1 MAMEEEE
8 TKQSLK
14 SPLIPPPLPRR
25 DGGSFTRDEIWAE
38 VKKQLRLAG
47 PLMTVNLLINCLQ
60 MISVMFVGHLGQLP
74 LAGASMATSFASV
87 TGFSLLNGM
96 GSALETFCGQS
107 YGAKQYHM
115 LGIHLQRAM
124 VVLLLVSFPL
134 AAVWFNAGDIL
145 RLLGQDSEIAA
156 EAGRYTRFMVPSIF
170 AYAILQCH
178 VRFLQAQNNVLPMAV
193 IAAST
198 ALLHY
203 FVCWALVFRSGLG
216 NRGAALANAMSY
228 WINAVALAVYV
239 RVSPSCR
246 KTWTGFSGEAF
257 RGILNFVKLSIPSAI
272 MLSLEIW
279 SFEMVVL
286 LSGLLPNPK
295 LETSVLSIS
304 LNTTYMIYM
313 IPLGISG
320 AVSTRVSNELG
331 GRRAKAAILAGR
343 VAMGMV
349 ATEGA
354 IAAIIIIIGRTL
366 WGYCYSTDHIVV
378 GYLAQILIL
387 LAILHIF
394 DGIQS
399 IFSGIT
405 RGCGR
410 QKIGAFIN
418 LGAYYFVGIP
428 MAIFLAFFQG
438 IGGKGLW
445 MGIMAAVFLQA
456 LFLGILILCTNWDKE
471 VKKAADRVTSSMLEN
486 LLE

>member
-1 MAMEEEE
+1 MEEEE

-14 SPLIPPPLPRR
+14 SPLIPPPLPPR

-60 MISVMFVGHLGQLP
+60 MISVMFVGHLGQLLSP
-74 LAGASMATSFASV
+74 ALPWLLP
-87 TGFSLLNGM
+87 SLP
-96 GSALETFCGQS
+96 S
-107 YGAKQYHM
+107 
-115 LGIHLQRAM
+115 
-124 VVLLLVSFPL
+124 LVS
-134 AAVWFNAGDIL
+134 
-145 RLLGQDSEIAA
+145 
-156 EAGRYTRFMVPSIF
+156 
-170 AYAILQCH
+170 
-178 VRFLQAQNNVLPMAV
+178 
-193 IAAST
+193 
-198 ALLHY
+198 
-203 FVCWALVFRSGLG
+203 
-216 NRGAALANAMSY
+216 
-228 WINAVALAVYV
+228 
-239 RVSPSCR
+239 VS
-246 KTWTGFSGEAF
+246 
-257 RGILNFVKLSIPSAI
+257 
-272 MLSLEIW
+272 
-279 SFEMVVL
+279 
-286 LSGLLPNPK
+286 
-295 LETSVLSIS
+295 S
-304 LNTTYMIYM
+304 LNTSYMIYM

-378 GYLAQILIL
+378 GYLAQILTL

-399 IFSGIT
+399 IFSGSIFTSRATPFESALKGKMIIRVDLMSASIANGLTLRLQPSLEGIT

-428 MAIFLAFFQG
+428 MAILLAFFQG
-438 IGGKGLW
+438 IGGK
-445 MGIMAAVFLQA
+445 
-456 LFLGILILCTNWDKE
+456 
-471 VKKAADRVTSSMLEN
+471 VKKAADRVTSSMPEN